1 MRKNHIS
8 GKMKRIL
15 AVACA
20 AMLAVSSVPANTVA
34 YASEAETTQEAEV
47 QNDNKG
53 AGENNDVD
61 NTNESNDVTNDN
73 SENGKS
79 GEETSE
85 SGKSGEETSE
95 SGKSGEETSESGK
108 SGETSESGKSGE
120 TSESGKSGETSES
133 GKSGEKSETGK
144 SETDKTSDKGG
155 NTKADGENE
164 TKGQESKEEKEVVI
178 DFGIDENA
186 SEMRGNEY
194 VKLVF
199 KASAKD
205 SSSLETEIKKV
216 EYALIDTDGDT
227 VKSGEIGEE
236 SVLIKAEDLQ
246 KKYDSFKLKVT
257 ATDVD
262 DEKTSDEK
270 DIKFIYAKPEVT
282 INIDSEESQTISEG
296 TAYTKLVFGA
306 EATIDAET
314 ELKHF
319 KYELVKGDIKVE
331 GIFEKGNKVT
341 IDGEVLKS
349 KVESPTDPSGE
360 YTLTVTAVDKND
372 QEGSKVLDKVY

>member
-8 GKMKRIL
+8 GKMKQIL

-34 YASEAETTQEAEV
+34 YASETETTQEAEV

-61 NTNESNDVTNDN
+61 NTNESNDVTNET
-73 SENGKS
+73 SESGKSEEKTSESSKS

-85 SGKSGEETSE
+85 SSKSGEEA
-95 SGKSGEETSESGK
+95 SESGK

-120 TSESGKSGETSES
+120 EASES

-246 KKYDSFKLKVT
+246 KK
-257 ATDVD
+257 
-262 DEKTSDEK
+262 
-270 DIKFIYAKPEVT
+270 I
-282 INIDSEESQTISEG
+282 
-296 TAYTKLVFGA
+296 
-306 EATIDAET
+306 
-314 ELKHF
+314 
-319 KYELVKGDIKVE
+319 
-331 GIFEKGNKVT
+331 
-341 IDGEVLKS
+341 
-349 KVESPTDPSGE
+349 
-360 YTLTVTAVDKND
+360 
-372 QEGSKVLDKVY
+372 